1 MSNSAYP
8 YAPLSVIKSSGRY
21 SLIGGPFGSKLGRKD
36 YVDEGVPVVRGANL
50 PDTERF
56 SEQSWVYVSEKK
68 ADELRANL
76 AFPGDIVVTQRGTI
90 GQVGLIPADSP
101 VPRYVLSQSQMKLTV
116 DSELADPRYVY
127 YALASPDAVQRL
139 KDLSFSAGVPH
150 INLGMFASFE
160 IPVPPL
166 PIQVAIA
173 DSLSAYD
180 ELIENNT
187 RRIKIL
193 EEMAQSIYKEWFVNF
208 RYPGHE
214 NVPLVDSELG
224 PIPEGW
230 RASNLGEVSLN
241 FDRLRK
247 PLSKMKRAE
256 LQGPYPYYGAARV
269 FDFLEDYIFDGTYLL
284 VAEDGSVMTSSG
296 TPVLQYVTG
305 KFWANNH
312 THILQG
318 DVVSTEF
325 LYMALREFPIQGYVT
340 GAAQPKI
347 NQANL
352 NRIPVL
358 AASQAVQ
365 RAFDDTVKALLT
377 LVQVLRAQN
386 ANLRATRDLL
396 LPRLVS
402 GEIDVAALDF
412 PGE

>member
-214 NVPLVDSELG
+214 NVPLVDSEFG

-230 RASNLGEVSLN
+230 SVQP
-241 FDRLRK
+241 LRDT
-247 PLSKMKRAE
+247 AE
-256 LQGPYPYYGAARV
+256 LAYG
-269 FDFLEDYIFDGTYLL
+269 
-284 VAEDGSVMTSSG
+284 
-296 TPVLQYVTG
+296 
-305 KFWANNH
+305 
-312 THILQG
+312 
-318 DVVSTEF
+318 
-325 LYMALREFPIQGYVT
+325 
-340 GAAQPKI
+340 
-347 NQANL
+347 
-352 NRIPVL
+352 
-358 AASQAVQ
+358 
-365 RAFDDTVKALLT
+365 KA
-377 LVQVLRAQN
+377 LRAQDRRAGQFPVLGSGGVTGFHDTALVPGPGVVVGRKGN
-386 ANLRATRDLL
+386 VGSVHWIDVDFYPIDTTFFVRTELSMHYLYYVLRSLDFIDSHAAVPGLSREQAYSLPVLVPDDGILDEFDELVGGMFDLVARLRASSDVLREMRDLL

-402 GEIDVAALDF
+402 GEIDVAGLDL